1 MNKIDCLKCGTD
13 MEEISKIQQAL
24 DWAYDKAVYG
34 LGYKKKSPAKLAFK
48 SAATTVGNSNLP
60 DKEEL
65 KNSVIDMV
73 EKYRNK
79 FPNEPE
85 KQINSLIRWQ
95 VAKCSASGFLT
106 GLFGLMAIPVSL
118 PANLASVF
126 YFQIKMAAAIACIRG
141 YDLESDEVKRFVQM
155 CLAIEDIKK
164 MLGDIGKNIGKE
176 KLSPQVKR
184 EIILKFSR
192 IVASKLFAKIGSKG
206 AINITKMVPL
216 IGGVA
221 GGAIDAVWTKGIA
234 TAAKKN
240 FKKIDPK
247 SDKEASEKP
256 LSRIIEQLSITGG
269 QT

>member
-1 MNKIDCLKCGTD
+1 MNKIDCPECGTD

-34 LGYKKKSPAKLAFK
+34 LSYKKKSPAKLAYK
-48 SAATTVGNSNLP
+48 SAVTTVGNSNLP

-95 VAKCSASGFLT
+95 IAKCSASGFLT

-221 GGAIDAVWTKGIA
+221 GGAIDGVWTKGIA

-247 SDKEASEKP
+247 TDKEASEKP
-256 LSRIIEQLSITGG
+256 LSRIIEQLSIAGG